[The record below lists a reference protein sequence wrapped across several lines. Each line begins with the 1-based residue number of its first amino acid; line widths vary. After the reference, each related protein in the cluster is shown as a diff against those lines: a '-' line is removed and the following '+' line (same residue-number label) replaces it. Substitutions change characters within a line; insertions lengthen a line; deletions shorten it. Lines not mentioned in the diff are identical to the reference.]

1 MFQVI
6 LIFSDSILIK
16 QIIVSSTLSVLS
28 WVNRSSKIST
38 WSFDWGTGPWV
49 KIHRF
54 DVFSRNLNTINW
66 KNFPHMV
73 EHTIYRKFKEHIW
86 REIKDIWKD
95 VSLRLILK
103 DKDKGGYQFVGS
115 NLGIEILLKKREHH
129 KKGVLK

>member
-1 MFQVI
+1 
-6 LIFSDSILIK
+6 
-16 QIIVSSTLSVLS
+16 
-28 WVNRSSKIST
+28 
-38 WSFDWGTGPWV
+38 
-49 KIHRF
+49 
-54 DVFSRNLNTINW
+54 
-66 KNFPHMV
+66 MV